1 MKKRKLALMI
11 LALVMISA
19 VSGAVAEAGAD
30 LNLLSAQVTSGQL
43 RVTSAIPW
51 QEGLLIKADRGLYI
65 WEEGQTEAALML
77 KLNHGWLGQKENP
90 DFFDILLR
98 DGEVIYALNSGKG
111 TLRPVSIEGGTATF
125 GDKTQF
131 DWQYFI
137 QEGGTE
143 TYVFPPQDLIL
154 SDGKLYMLAP

>member
-51 QEGLLIKADRGLYI
+51 QEGLLIKA
-65 WEEGQTEAALML
+65 
-77 KLNHGWLGQKENP
+77 N
-90 DFFDILLR
+90 
-98 DGEVIYALNSGKG
+98 
-111 TLRPVSIEGGTATF
+111 
-125 GDKTQF
+125 
-131 DWQYFI
+131 
-137 QEGGTE
+137 
-143 TYVFPPQDLIL
+143 
-154 SDGKLYMLAP
+154 